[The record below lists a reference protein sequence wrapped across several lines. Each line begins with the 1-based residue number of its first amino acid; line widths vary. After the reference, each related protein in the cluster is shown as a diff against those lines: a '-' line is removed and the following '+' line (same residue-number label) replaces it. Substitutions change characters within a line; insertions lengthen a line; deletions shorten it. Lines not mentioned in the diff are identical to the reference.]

1 MLPITYNFVAN
12 TDGES
17 SLFFSMSLHLLTVS
31 KSRNVSPTENSVAK
45 QLAIRFRVGGPG
57 ELWMCVVSCS
67 TSFFWQLLMSD
78 YFAHSETICQTG
90 LYRPTF
96 RQKLTF
102 CATTSTLSR

>member
-1 MLPITYNFVAN
+1 MLAYSLVAR

-31 KSRNVSPTENSVAK
+31 NSKKVSPTENRVAR

-67 TSFFWQLLMSD
+67 TNFFWQLLMSD
-78 YFAHSETICQTG
+78 WLLLLLLLVI
-90 LYRPTF
+90 R
-96 RQKLTF
+96 
-102 CATTSTLSR
+102 LSK

>member
-1 MLPITYNFVAN
+1 MTYNFVAS

-31 KSRNVSPTENSVAK
+31 KSRNVSPTENRVAK

-78 YFAHSETICQTG
+78 YFAQSGTISQPEYIDQH
-90 LYRPTF
+90 LSR
-96 RQKLTF
+96 KLTF